1 MGYNLAKVEQ
11 EVVITFNAGEDTAEL
26 YTADP
31 VYIRKMDKLVQQNPE
46 QFKEIRQEKLEGK
59 VVAKRYTLPKRF
71 VSIRSKAKTMTM
83 TDEQKA
89 ESAERLRASRQ
100 VDSTVEN

>member
-1 MGYNLAKVEQ
+1 MGYSLAKVEQ
-11 EVVITFNAGEDTAEL
+11 EVVITFNAGEDFAEL

-71 VSIRSKAKTMTM
+71 VTVRSKDKVSTMTE
-83 TDEQKA
+83 EQKRQA
-89 ESAERLRASRQ
+89 GERLKAMHRIN
-100 VDSTVEN
+100 STV